1 MSLQLLGQL
10 PIMDYNLL
18 NVAAVVI
25 SSLLSFWAG
34 RVKDKRRHD
43 VDIINMQQG
52 FIEKLNQNSERV
64 EKELRAIE
72 YELDNLKKENFNLKT
87 SLAEMQ
93 LKYSSYKSRFEVLE
107 VENKELKQA
116 LSKIKELQ

>member
-1 MSLQLLGQL
+1 MSLQLLGHL